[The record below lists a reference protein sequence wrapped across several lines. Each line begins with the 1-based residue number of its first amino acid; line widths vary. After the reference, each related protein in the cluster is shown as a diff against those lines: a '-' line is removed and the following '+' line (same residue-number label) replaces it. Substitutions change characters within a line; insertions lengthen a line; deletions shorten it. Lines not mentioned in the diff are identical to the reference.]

1 MKRLVIAAIIS
12 TLTVSFCIF
21 GFFTVTTKG
30 EQMIEML
37 TTSIEEAESNPNA
50 KLVEIAQKIN
60 KEWSNRS
67 TLFKSV
73 FIHNDFSEIETLLNK
88 LTVFAEQNSTDD
100 FIECCN
106 EATSRLRY
114 ALDNEKPKIQNIF

>member
-1 MKRLVIAAIIS
+1 MKRLIIAIIIF
-12 TLTVSFCIF
+12 TLTVSFCVF
-21 GFFTVTTKG
+21 GFFTVTTRG
-30 EQMIEML
+30 EQMIDIL
-37 TTSIEEAESNPNA
+37 TQGISEAENGDNA
-50 KLVEIAQKIN
+50 KLSEIAERIN

-73 FIHNDFSEIETLLNK
+73 FIHNDFSEIETLLDK
-88 LTVFAEQNSTDD
+88 LNVFSQQNSPDS

-106 EATSRLRY
+106 EAISRLRY